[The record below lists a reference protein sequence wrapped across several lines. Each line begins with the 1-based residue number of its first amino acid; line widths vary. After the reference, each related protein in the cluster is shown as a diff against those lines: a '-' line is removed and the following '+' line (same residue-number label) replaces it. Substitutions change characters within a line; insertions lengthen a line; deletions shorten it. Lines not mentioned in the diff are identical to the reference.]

1 MENRIADTPGAAS
14 ASTAASVAASARD
27 AYYAR
32 IAPSHL
38 APLWMRLKSLVP
50 AHPAPDAIAHRWA
63 WDDVRPYLMESA
75 SLISAEEAERRVL
88 ILENPG
94 LAGSSRIAGPLF
106 SGMQLIMPGE
116 VAPAHRH
123 TQSALRFVIE
133 GQGAYT
139 TVDGEPT
146 IMSPGDFV
154 ITPSWTWHHHGNES
168 DAPMV
173 WLDGLDIPLVAHFGA
188 TFREDHHAAKAPVSR
203 PAGDSLARYGM
214 GLLPVDY
221 LSPSQNSPV
230 FNYPY
235 ARTRE
240 ALHVLAKGSDPD
252 PHQGHLMRYVN
263 PVTGAWAMPTLA
275 AMIRLLP
282 RGFSG
287 RTYRASDNAVFV
299 GVEGTST
306 LTAGGSAFGL
316 HPHDV
321 VVVPGWMPYSLAA
334 DDDAVVF
341 TFSDRVAQE
350 KLGLFREA
358 RH

>member
-1 MENRIADTPGAAS
+1 VEDKIGGTAS
-14 ASTAASVAASARD
+14 QRD

-32 IAPSHL
+32 IAPRHL

-50 AHPAPDAIAHRWA
+50 KNPAPEGVAHRWA
-63 WDDVRPYLMESA
+63 YEEVRPYLMESA
-75 SLISAEEAERRVL
+75 SLITAEEAERRVL

-106 SGMQLIMPGE
+106 SGLQLIMPGE

-123 TQSALRFVIE
+123 TQSALRFVLE

-139 TVDGEPT
+139 AVQGEPT
-146 IMSPGDFV
+146 LMSPGDFV

-168 DAPMV
+168 PGPMV
-173 WLDGLDIPLVAHFGA
+173 WLDGLDIPMVAHFGA
-188 TFREDHHAAKAPVSR
+188 TFREDHAEMKAAVSR
-203 PAGDSLARYGM
+203 PAGDSLARFGM
-214 GLLPVDY
+214 GLLPIDY
-221 LSPSQNSPV
+221 RSASQNSPV

-240 ALHVLAKGSDPD
+240 ALHTLAHGSDPD

-263 PVTGAWAMPTLA
+263 PVTGSWAMPTLA

-287 RTYRASDNAVFV
+287 RAYRASENAVFV
-299 GVEGTST
+299 GVEGRAR
-306 LTAGGSAFGL
+306 LTVGSEAFDL
-316 HPHDV
+316 LPRDV
-321 VVVPGWMPYSLAA
+321 VVVPGWMPYALAA
-334 DDDAVVF
+334 AEDAVVF

-350 KLGLFREA
+350 KLGFFREA
-358 RH
+358 RQ